1 MNSRRPGQERW
12 AELRTM
18 TAPYAAEAA
27 AARKAIMGQ
36 HGFDILADH
45 LRRNREALA
54 EQGITPPTHADLY
67 PVKPKTTTKA
77 SRDEARRRAQRD
89 ENARLQV
96 EAEDTAPQIMSVEDM
111 LADCVWIAEG
121 SQVGR
126 ISQPRFVLKYP
137 EFAAMVAASFSI
149 KEVQDEKTGKTTKR
163 KVHHCTDWKDSAER
177 KTVKT
182 RTFKAGAPAICRDP
196 DGLEAL
202 NSWRPITRWDPS
214 TDVQPFLDQ
223 VAYLFSEE
231 GERAKFLDW
240 LAHIEQRPGVLPHYG
255 WLHVAESTGT
265 GRNWLAS
272 LLSRVWIGYVAPNID
287 LNQLLDGSFNGELA
301 GRVLALVDEV
311 QEGGSENQYRH
322 INRLKSTVNAEKR
335 SINPKFG
342 RAYVEHNACRWLV
355 FSNHKNALP
364 INDTDRRWRV
374 QFHDAPPRS
383 AEDYAKLYALLDDP
397 EFVNAVGVFLS
408 ERNIADF
415 NPGERPP
422 MTQAKRTVIDAAKPM
437 ILKDA
442 ETLVKLWPSD
452 VIANEDVLSVLGE
465 GLAKQIT
472 PAMRRALEECG
483 AMSGSKPIKVRGRTA
498 KFWMLRNVER
508 WSAAPGTALALEILR
523 ARPGEWKDAETILA
537 EA

>member
-1 MNSRRPGQERW
+1 MMVADLIPDDDPIKPQI
-12 AELRTM
+12 A
-18 TAPYAAEAA
+18 AIAEAER
-27 AARKAIMGQ
+27 ARRRAVKMQLKFDAIAEGAKR
-36 HGFDILADH
+36 D
-45 LRRNREALA
+45 REALA
-54 EQGITPPTHADLY
+54 DQGITFPTHADLY
-67 PVKPKTTTKA
+67 PAKPKTTTKA

-163 KVHHCTDWKDSAER
+163 KVHHCTDWKDSAKR

-383 AEDYAKLYALLDDP
+383 AEDYAKLYALLEDP
-397 EFVNAVGVFLS
+397 EFVNAVGVFLA

-422 MTQAKRTVIDAAKPM
+422 MTKAKRTVIDAAKPM
-437 ILKDA
+437 MMRNA
-442 ETLVKLWPSD
+442 EQLVRDWPAD
-452 VIANEDVLSVLGE
+452 VISNEDVSAVLSDGADKKV
-465 GLAKQIT
+465 T
-472 PAMRRALEECG
+472 PAMRRSLEECG
-483 AMSGSKPIKVRGRTA
+483 AVMGGKLVKVRGEPTR
-498 KFWMLRNVER
+498 FYILRNHDK
-508 WSAAPGTALALEILR
+508 WLASAGTLIGVEILR
-523 ARPGEWKDAETILA
+523 ARPNGYRDALTVLA